1 MNVVIYLFCPKL
13 FQKNPFKIHS
23 SYLSLYCFVT
33 PHSCTAITYFTWTGF
48 AGSIAVFTYV
58 LGIPAFAYLVLRK
71 NQHYLHEPKKRA
83 MFGFLTNGYNLQRAW
98 HWEVVVMLRKTSVVA
113 VSVLFRPMVNE
124 CCFVLMC
131 NALCGTAL
139 FIMYSPG
146 FIILFVAGPTNAMCG
161 DIASDH
167 HLYWD
172 ACEQKA
178 L

>member
-1 MNVVIYLFCPKL
+1 MLFILSKL
-13 FQKNPFKIHS
+13 FQKNPSKIHS

-71 NQHYLHEPKKRA
+71 NQHHLHEPKKRA

-98 HWEVVVMLRKTSVVA
+98 YWEVVVMLRKTSVVA

-124 CCFVLMC
+124 CCFVLMG
-131 NALCGTAL
+131 NALCGASMC
-139 FIMYSPG
+139 IMYSPW
-146 FIILFVAGPTNAMCG
+146 FFCCAGSTNAMRG
-161 DIASDH
+161 DIVGDH

-172 ACEQKA
+172 ARKQKA
-178 L
+178 V